1 MCFRPLALSEK
12 ANIQSAAYA
21 AAALSISPIK
31 HLRVASRGTSSTW
44 QLWVRNQV
52 LLAGPSVLLSPHM
65 PVLFTGTP
73 APARSLSCSSRSAP
87 AQPAALGQSLGR
99 RVEREEV
106 GLILQDGLQ
115 RSTPFQPAPGRWH
128 GVAHRACSAASAEGW
143 PCIRAVAPC
152 FSQKLR
158 PAKLSIASDRCF
170 FICSVTRSVLGIFLC
185 SLLSIVV
192 LSKEL

>member
-1 MCFRPLALSEK
+1 M
-12 ANIQSAAYA
+12 
-21 AAALSISPIK
+21 
-31 HLRVASRGTSSTW
+31 ASRGTSSTW

-73 APARSLSCSSRSAP
+73 APAHSLSCSSRSAP

-158 PAKLSIASDRCF
+158 PAKLSIASDRWF

-185 SLLSIVV
+185 SLLSVVV